1 MSPPEKSMIKRH
13 GTLKLSEDGTLEGD
27 VSIEYTG
34 HFAVERKEDIDEES
48 ETERETDLKDE
59 LKARL
64 SSAEITNVKIEN
76 VTDPVKPLID
86 SFHVRVPGYAQ
97 RTGKRLF
104 LQPAFFQYGV
114 GPLFTT
120 TGRKY
125 PIYFHFPWSEDDR
138 IDIELPAGY
147 ALDSPD
153 APSPFGSGKISEYKP
168 SLSVTS
174 DGKKLVYKRAFY
186 FGGGGS
192 VLYPVESYP
201 QLKIYFEALHKQ
213 DNHTIALKQTPAS
226 N

>member
-1 MSPPEKSMIKRH
+1 
-13 GTLKLSEDGTLEGD
+13 
-27 VSIEYTG
+27 
-34 HFAVERKEDIDEES
+34 
-48 ETERETDLKDE
+48 
-59 LKARL
+59 
-64 SSAEITNVKIEN
+64 

-86 SFHVRVPGYAQ
+86 SFHVRIPGYAQ

-138 IDIELPAGY
+138 IDIELPPGY

-201 QLKIYFEALHKQ
+201 QLKVYFEALHKQ
-213 DNHTIALKQTPAS
+213 DNHTIALKQTAAS